1 MTQSCAASPSI
12 TRDRTL
18 ALRGFT
24 LLELLVVMSLL
35 SVIMVGLVSAL
46 RSMSQTETKIDQ
58 RLERLDEIRVARAFL
73 QQTVGRLSAQT
84 VDDPKAPGKKKIAF
98 EATPDSVSWV
108 GIMPARADL
117 GGRHFFRL
125 AMENTGTGREL
136 VIRFAPWEPDQGFP
150 DWNTAQERVLISGI
164 ATLAVQA
171 QGIEPAGQSSTSAWP
186 TGWQTGWPVPDV
198 LPEQLRLS
206 LVDAQGQW
214 PKWDIALLAL
224 PQSEGNYSVTVIGGG
239 VVR

>member
-1 MTQSCAASPSI
+1 MTRSSATNLSI
-12 TRDRTL
+12 ARDHTL

-35 SVIMVGLVSAL
+35 SVIMAGLVSAL
-46 RSMSQTETKIDQ
+46 HGMAQTETKIDQ

-73 QQTVGRLSAQT
+73 QQTLGRLSAQT
-84 VDDPKAPGKKKIAF
+84 IDDPKAPGKRKAAF
-98 EATPDSVSWV
+98 EATPDSLSWV
-108 GIMPARADL
+108 GIMPVRADV

-125 AMENTGTGREL
+125 TMEDTGTGREL

-150 DWNTAQERVLISGI
+150 DWNKAQERVLISGI

-171 QGIEPAGQSSTSAWP
+171 QGIAPVGQSPAPAWP
-186 TGWQTGWPVPDV
+186 DGWQSGWPVPDA

-214 PKWDIALLAL
+214 PEWDIALLAL